1 MIHSSNY
8 QKPKTR
14 ATSDTVQSKNRRYTI
29 YEAMN
34 KPFDYS
40 KWDNIEISDD
50 EDDCHPNIEKVR
62 KLIIL
67 RLRSYLSFTTEK
79 MTF

>member
-1 MIHSSNY
+1 
-8 QKPKTR
+8 
-14 ATSDTVQSKNRRYTI
+14 
-29 YEAMN
+29 MN